1 MRYQCCDVVNGKT
14 SQKYINVDI
23 GPKISE
29 FRYLL
34 TQGKAASNFSYEEI
48 ISFPFFESFL
58 HQENPEQGMMFGDYV
73 DFEEMKKSAEEKKF
87 VRYHFKQ
94 IVPGEF
100 FSAKVK
106 PMMVL

>member
-14 SQKYINVDI
+14 SQKYINVDV

-73 DFEEMKKSAEEKKF
+73 DFEEMKKSAEEKSL
-87 VRYHFKQ
+87 
-94 IVPGEF
+94 
-100 FSAKVK
+100 SAITSNRLSQETSSQPKSN
-106 PMMVL
+106 P

>member
-1 MRYQCCDVVNGKT
+1 MWIY
-14 SQKYINVDI
+14 I

-73 DFEEMKKSAEEKKF
+73 DFEEMKKSAEEKSL
-87 VRYHFKQ
+87 
-94 IVPGEF
+94 
-100 FSAKVK
+100 SAITSNRLSQENSSQPKSNPWWFCEK
-106 PMMVL
+106 R